1 MSVASSANL
10 AQRSLTALVWS
21 YTGAGG
27 RAMAQL
33 LIQILL
39 ARHLG
44 PEAFG
49 QATAAMFVL
58 AVGWLLAEGG
68 FGAALVQR
76 AQVSDAD
83 IAYALGWVLLLSI
96 IAGGL
101 VAALARPIA
110 ALLGDRSLSPLVLVC
125 GLLIPLQAVTNVPAS
140 LMRRQLD
147 MKRLQ
152 VIQVGGYVV
161 AYGVVGLW
169 LASAGAGAWSLVA
182 AFGVHSLVVLAG
194 TCACVRLPW
203 RLRLSG
209 DSALRR
215 FGLAVVGT
223 NVANW
228 FIDNVDRLVINRYW
242 GATALGEYTAASNLS
257 RAPASL
263 LVSSSQSV
271 TLAAA
276 SRVQGENQRVA
287 RGYLAVC
294 GLVWLVCAPTFVW
307 LALHAELV
315 VHTLY
320 GERWAQA
327 APLFAAFCVGLPFY
341 ALLSVT
347 GPTLWAVGAVRSE
360 LKSQIFIAACLLAG
374 FLALTGQPLAVAV
387 WLVPLLYAL
396 RLLLVYRSL
405 AVRIELSASRMAET
419 LIGGTLLAVLAAC
432 GWWLSAALQLHGLRG
447 ALAGAVAALVLAVI
461 ALRIAPRSVVPLQLR
476 QALLA
481 RTGESVVLAYVCRWL
496 GLEER
501 VP

>member
-1 MSVASSANL
+1 MSVAHPADLSR
-10 AQRSLTALVWS
+10 RSTTALVWS

-27 RAMAQL
+27 RAVAQL

-44 PEAFG
+44 PEVFG

-58 AVGWLLAEGG
+58 SVGWLLAEGG

-76 AQVSDAD
+76 AHVTDAD
-83 IAYALGWVLLLSI
+83 IAYALGWVLLLSVG
-96 IAGGL
+96 AGVL
-101 VAALARPIA
+101 VAVLAGPIA
-110 ALLGDRSLSPLVLVC
+110 LLLGDRGLSSLVLAC
-125 GLLIPLQAVTNVPAS
+125 GLLIPLQAVSNLPAS

-152 VIQVGGYVV
+152 LIQVGGYIV
-161 AYGVVGLW
+161 AYGLVGVGL
-169 LASAGAGAWSLVA
+169 AAAGGGAWSLVV
-182 AFGVHSLVVLAG
+182 AFGTHSVLVLVC

-203 RLRLSG
+203 RMRLGG
-209 DSALRR
+209 DGALRR

-228 FIDNVDRLVINRYW
+228 LIDNVDRLVINRYW
-242 GATALGEYTAASNLS
+242 GAAALGEYTAASNLS

-263 LVSSSQSV
+263 LVSSAQSV

-276 SRVQGENQRVA
+276 SRVQGEKQRVV

-294 GLVWLVCAPTFVW
+294 GLVWLVCAPLFVW
-307 LALHAELV
+307 LALHADLM

-320 GERWAQA
+320 GDQWARA
-327 APLFAAFCVGLPFY
+327 APLFAAFCAGLPFY
-341 ALLSVT
+341 VLLSVT

-360 LKSQIFIAACLLAG
+360 LKSQVFIAACVLAG
-374 FLALTGQPLAVAV
+374 YLALVGQPLATAV
-387 WLVPLLYAL
+387 WLVPAMYAL

-419 LIGGTLLAVLAAC
+419 LAGGTLLAAITAST
-432 GWWLSAALQLHGLRG
+432 WALCVVAQLHGPW
-447 ALAGAVAALVLAVI
+447 AALVSAAATFALASL
-461 ALRIAPRSVVPLQLR
+461 ALHIAPRCVVPLQLR
-476 QALLA
+476 LALLA
-481 RTGESVVLAYVCRWL
+481 RAGESAALARACRWA
-496 GLEER
+496 GIEEGAQ
-501 VP
+501 